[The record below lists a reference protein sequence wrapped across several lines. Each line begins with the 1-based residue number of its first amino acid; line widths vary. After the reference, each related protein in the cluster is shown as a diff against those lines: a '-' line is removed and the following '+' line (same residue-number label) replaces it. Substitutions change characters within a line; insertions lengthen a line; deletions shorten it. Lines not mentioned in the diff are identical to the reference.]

1 MHELTITQNIVA
13 IATEYSQ
20 GAKIYKIS
28 LEIGKLS
35 AVMPEAIEFCF
46 DVCCRGTPL
55 ENADLEIVEI
65 AGKGRCRCCGTEMNL
80 EQPFGVCICG
90 STDIEIIQGQELKIR
105 ELEAE
110 ELCV

>member
-1 MHELTITQNIVA
+1 VHELTITQNIVA

-65 AGKGRCRCCGTEMNL
+65 AGKGRKRSNSWFYTRSNRR
-80 EQPFGVCICG
+80 FFIDA
-90 STDIEIIQGQELKIR
+90 SAI
-105 ELEAE
+105 
-110 ELCV
+110 